1 MPVHLTSER
10 IIQSPTSHH
19 TNQEP
24 LMRYLLALTLAI
36 LPTTCL
42 AQWGHSGGRSANWGP
57 RPYVQMP
64 QANMQIGRLQPLH
77 PVPGYSSQ
85 TVYLPNA
92 TFYQDSYGNSG
103 MSVWSGN
110 ARFDSFN
117 QVRPIPRTNWWGW

>member
-1 MPVHLTSER
+1 
-10 IIQSPTSHH
+10 
-19 TNQEP
+19 
-24 LMRYLLALTLAI
+24 MRYILAASLAL

-42 AQWGHSGGRSANWGP
+42 AQWGNQNYHYHP

-64 QANMQIGRLQPLH
+64 QANMQIGRLH
-77 PVPGYSSQ
+77 PAPGYSSQ
-85 TVYLPNA
+85 TMYLPNA

-117 QVRPIPRTNWWGW
+117 VRRPVPVNPWWGW

>member
-1 MPVHLTSER
+1 
-10 IIQSPTSHH
+10 
-19 TNQEP
+19 
-24 LMRYLLALTLAI
+24 MRYLLAAALAL

-42 AQWGHSGGRSANWGP
+42 AQWGNYGYRH

-64 QANMQIGRLQPLH
+64 QITRVQPLH
-77 PVPGYSSQ
+77 PGPIYSAQ
-85 TVYLPNA
+85 TIYLPNA

-117 QVRPIPRTNWWGW
+117 QARPAPRNPWWGW

>member
-1 MPVHLTSER
+1 MRHILV
-10 IIQSPTSHH
+10 
-19 TNQEP
+19 
-24 LMRYLLALTLAI
+24 LMAI
-36 LPTTCL
+36 LSPSTCQ
-42 AQWGHSGGRSANWGP
+42 AQWGNYGYRP

-64 QANMQIGRLQPLH
+64 IRVQPLH
-77 PVPGYSSQ
+77 PAPIYSSQ

>member
-1 MPVHLTSER
+1 
-10 IIQSPTSHH
+10 
-19 TNQEP
+19 
-24 LMRYLLALTLAI
+24 MRYILAAALAL

-42 AQWGHSGGRSANWGP
+42 AQWGGSTSFSGGWRL

-64 QANMQIGRLQPLH
+64 LRPIQ
-77 PVPGYSSQ
+77 GYSAQ
-85 TVYLPNA
+85 TIYLPNA

-117 QVRPIPRTNWWGW
+117 SVRPVPRTPWWGW